1 MQLALERG
9 SSLPND
15 SKTAAMSSRTDN
27 QPRVML
33 PVWVLPLLVTLL
45 LAFLTNL
52 SYSFY
57 WAGQMASKQEAAEQ
71 RQIKMQA
78 DIERLTI
85 TNQDLRER
93 LAAIAAQQTRARSRE
108 RD

>member
-1 MQLALERG
+1 MQLALEAG
-9 SSLPND
+9 SALGAD
-15 SKTAAMSSRTDN
+15 SKTTAMPSRSDN
-27 QPRVML
+27 QPRVIL
-33 PVWVLPLLVTLL
+33 PAWVLPLLVTLL

-78 DIERLTI
+78 DIERLTLV
-85 TNQDLRER
+85 NQDLRER
-93 LAAIAAQQTRARSRE
+93 LAAIAARQVETRSR
-108 RD
+108 D